1 MAVFFEDHGQD
12 FDFYPLLGTVQYVPP
27 ALHMHPHYEAE
38 LTLSY
43 TRTVLNTNN
52 AVTVL
57 SQPFL
62 ALRAPYC
69 MHTTEHD
76 RNAETQTIAF
86 FFGSLLTE
94 SLPAMFDC
102 IAPYRTERSV
112 IFPLSEDCLPF
123 LKTLCGMFLERDRS
137 PEDRKLLFGLMLG
150 NAIRATD
157 PKAVIR
163 TTPAPNYLTEVI
175 DYIGKHYCEPITAE
189 DIAKSFFL
197 SRSKLYEDFRAYTGT
212 SIHQL
217 ISEMRINHAT
227 YLLINTDLSVQHGAF
242 PQSIRFQS
250 WIFPS
255 IVSLIATSS
264 PIMACISFI
273 ASIFLFTPLI
283 KFLILSNMFHR
294 LNNPGIVSYPVQ
306 RYIPGRPDCLCQS
319 FRHPAFHPPASPH
332 SIPPPIMLFS
342 LSHIHPYK
350 KTARLP

>member
-1 MAVFFEDHGQD
+1 MCYNIEKYGFIQSEDEMAVFFEDHGQD

-76 RNAETQTIAF
+76 RNAETQTVAF

-163 TTPAPNYLTEVI
+163 TTPAPNYLTEII
-175 DYIGKHYCEPITAE
+175 DFIGKHYCEPITAE
-189 DIAKSFFL
+189 DIAKTFFL

-227 YLLINTDLSVQHGAF
+227 YLLINTDLSVQEVAERIGMGN
-242 PQSIRFQS
+242 
-250 WIFPS
+250 
-255 IVSLIATSS
+255 SS
-264 PIMACISFI
+264 QFFTMFKRMRGV
-273 ASIFLFTPLI
+273 TPLQYI
-283 KFLILSNMFHR
+283 KR
-294 LNNPGIVSYPVQ
+294 W
-306 RYIPGRPDCLCQS
+306 R
-319 FRHPAFHPPASPH
+319 
-332 SIPPPIMLFS
+332 
-342 LSHIHPYK
+342 K
-350 KTARLP
+350 